1 MQKPSGGDDGVGG
14 GGNGGSGGCSGGG
27 ASSNKQA
34 VLITVCSIEVCLGWV
49 ATWFRPNIRVCEYIY
64 GVYVSESMWYCW
76 LVMNTLLC

>member
-49 ATWFRPNIRVCEYIY
+49 ATWFRPNIRVYEYIY